1 MRKLFFL
8 AALAILPMPGPAQAQ
23 SAFNGTW
30 KIDLSKTGFSTKPYA
45 YLLMDG
51 VYDCKDCTPPYK
63 VKADG
68 ADQPVSGNPY
78 YDSVA
83 ITVVDDHTIQ
93 HVHKKN
99 GKVVF
104 TSTVTISADGNTVVS
119 NYMDDTASNGGPPV
133 TGRLEATR
141 VTSGPPGS
149 NLVSGSW
156 RTTKMEST
164 SGNDTVWTYKVTGD
178 EITMTNPTGQSYTA
192 KLNGADAPMTGDPG
206 ITTVSVKMKGKDT
219 LEETDKR
226 NGKVISVFTM
236 TVVAGGKSAKAVYD
250 DKLSGET
257 TAYPEVTKQKTAKRA

>member
-1 MRKLFFL
+1 
-8 AALAILPMPGPAQAQ
+8 
-23 SAFNGTW
+23 
-30 KIDLSKTGFSTKPYA
+30 
-45 YLLMDG
+45 
-51 VYDCKDCTPPYK
+51 
-63 VKADG
+63 
-68 ADQPVSGNPY
+68 
-78 YDSVA
+78 
-83 ITVVDDHTIQ
+83 
-93 HVHKKN
+93 
-99 GKVVF
+99 
-104 TSTVTISADGNTVVS
+104 
-119 NYMDDTASNGGPPV
+119 
-133 TGRLEATR
+133 
-141 VTSGPPGS
+141 
-149 NLVSGSW
+149 
-156 RTTKMEST
+156 MEST